1 MLLEIKA
8 QPFSGIMVA
17 FPKLQA
23 KFAESFDK
31 NKYTDIV
38 AIEGARKMSALLGS
52 GGYVAQLHNLRGPL
66 AQYNKTIVKPKLA
79 SGMRGSGEEMYEVK
93 LNNGTCLVLPASKLK
108 IGVDRGRVRRSSF
121 QADKANKPIATNRSS
136 AKEVMNY
143 LSKHLIYFSYSLGIA
158 HLLSTQQAPKF
169 AQPLIEQRHRKAGTL
184 LMFLIHLTLTTT
196 AIYPKKK
203 CLPGVKLSEY
213 T

>member
-79 SGMRGSGEEMYEVK
+79 SGM
-93 LNNGTCLVLPASKLK
+93 
-108 IGVDRGRVRRSSF
+108 
-121 QADKANKPIATNRSS
+121 
-136 AKEVMNY
+136 
-143 LSKHLIYFSYSLGIA
+143 
-158 HLLSTQQAPKF
+158 
-169 AQPLIEQRHRKAGTL
+169 
-184 LMFLIHLTLTTT
+184 
-196 AIYPKKK
+196 
-203 CLPGVKLSEY
+203 
-213 T
+213 